1 MKRTRILGIAMAVTF
16 SAPSWATI
24 RENYPNL
31 DMAFVGNHVVEG
43 PAGTTVPHPFA
54 LRLTDP
60 DGNPLRGVTVA
71 WMLALLTLLTS
82 FGTPW
87 PHRRWRLAASTLFL
101 GVVVWSVVYFVP
113 TALMLSGPEL
123 DDIPPAQAIAETA
136 QWVRLDDFRM
146 LLVLAALACG
156 ARALYVPARG

>member
-1 MKRTRILGIAMAVTF
+1 M
-16 SAPSWATI
+16 S
-24 RENYPNL
+24 
-31 DMAFVGNHVVEG
+31 FVGGAAILLGGSLYSSRVVEQLWSSNPPESLRQWG
-43 PAGTTVPHPFA
+43 PVMQLAGARFFRIATPSVG
-54 LRLTDP
+54 L
-60 DGNPLRGVTVA
+60 
-71 WMLALLTLLTS
+71 LALLTLLTS